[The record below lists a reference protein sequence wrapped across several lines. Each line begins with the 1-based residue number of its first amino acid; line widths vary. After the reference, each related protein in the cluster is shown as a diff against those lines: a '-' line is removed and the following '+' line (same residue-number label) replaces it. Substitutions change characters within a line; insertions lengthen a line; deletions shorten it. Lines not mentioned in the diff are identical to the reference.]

1 VKDATSTTTKEHHMK
16 IGDMLKI
23 KGENK
28 YVKEFEG
35 DSMVLMERTCDRW
48 YRIDTVEQMIQSGE
62 ATLIPKKESNNA

>member
-1 VKDATSTTTKEHHMK
+1 MR

-35 DSMVLMERTCDRW
+35 DSMVLRERTCDRW
-48 YRIDTVEQMIQSGE
+48 YTVDSIEQMIQSGE
-62 ATLIPKKESNNA
+62 ATLIPTKEKDNG

>member
-1 VKDATSTTTKEHHMK
+1 MR

-35 DSMVLMERTCDRW
+35 DSMVLRERTCDRW
-48 YRIDTVEQMIQSGE
+48 YTVDSIEQMIQSGE
-62 ATLIPKKESNNA
+62 ATLIPTQEKDNG